1 MNQIRV
7 QLDNESRNLAA
18 ATDDNIRL
26 KAQVEALHSKN
37 INLEAKASV
46 FFVFTTVSFL
56 KGIPRKI
63 VENQFIKKNNICWLT
78 RWTVV
83 DMIVKSFYILYS
95 VPVWNPRMQD

>member
-46 FFVFTTVSFL
+46 FFVCNNSFL
-56 KGIPRKI
+56 FEGYNK
-63 VENQFIKKNNICWLT
+63 ENCG
-78 RWTVV
+78 
-83 DMIVKSFYILYS
+83 KSVYKEK
-95 VPVWNPRMQD
+95 

>member
-26 KAQVEALHSKN
+26 KAQVEAFHSKN

-46 FFVFTTVSFL
+46 LFVCYNTVSFL
-56 KGIPRKI
+56 GIPGKI
-63 VENQFIKKNNICWLT
+63 VG
-78 RWTVV
+78 
-83 DMIVKSFYILYS
+83 KSVSKEKYYLLA
-95 VPVWNPRMQD
+95 D

>member
-46 FFVFTTVSFL
+46 CFVCNNSFL
-56 KGIPRKI
+56 FEGITKKI

-78 RWTVV
+78 R
-83 DMIVKSFYILYS
+83 
-95 VPVWNPRMQD
+95 